1 MEQILKS
8 ELQVK
13 SAISIGVFDIIE
25 QLDDGMVIIKADE
38 RTKLKFFNG
47 ELDILMHGQSHYRIK
62 GIRSGGLMLAKA
74 EVVDDTAATLT
85 EIAE

>member
-25 QLDDGMVIIKADE
+25 QLDGMVIIKADE

-74 EVVDDTAATLT
+74 ELVDDAVG
-85 EIAE
+85 EV

>member
-25 QLDDGMVIIKADE
+25 QLDGMVIIKADE

-74 EVVDDTAATLT
+74 ELVDNVAT
-85 EIAE
+85 EV